1 MRIEVFSDVICP
13 WCFVGHARLQQALAA
28 RADRD
33 IEVQWLPFE
42 LNAAMPIAGR
52 NRREY
57 LIERFGRPDPFAA
70 GQQQLLELGRSLGIA
85 FDFEAIERAP
95 NTRRAHAL
103 AAAAW
108 RSSPPMQAR
117 VVQALFVAYFTEG
130 RDVGDPAVLEKI
142 GVEAGMPAEVAA
154 SALDDADLHAEIVSL
169 EALAQRSQINGVPT
183 FIFDRRTGFS
193 GAQPLESF
201 LQVIDA
207 LTVPAQ

>member
-1 MRIEVFSDVICP
+1 VFSDVICP

-42 LNAAMPIAGR
+42 LNSAMPIAGR

-70 GQQQLLELGRSLGIA
+70 GQQQLLELGRSMGIT

-108 RSSPPMQAR
+108 RSSPQMQAK
-117 VVQALFVAYFTEG
+117 VIEALFVAYFTEG
-130 RDVGDPAVLEKI
+130 LDVGDPAVLEKI
-142 GVEAGMPAEVAA
+142 GVDVGMPATAA
-154 SALDDADLHAEIVSL
+154 AAALDDANLHAEIVSL
-169 EALAQRSQINGVPT
+169 EALAQRSRITGVPT
-183 FIFDRRTGFS
+183 FIFDRKHGFS
-193 GAQPLESF
+193 GAQPIESF

>member
-42 LNAAMPIAGR
+42 LNSAMPIAGR

-70 GQQQLLELGRSLGIA
+70 GQPQLLELGRSMGIT

-108 RSSPPMQAR
+108 RSSPQMQAK
-117 VVQALFVAYFTEG
+117 VIEALFVAYFTEG

-142 GVEAGMPAEVAA
+142 GVDVGMPATAA
-154 SALDDADLHAEIVSL
+154 AAALDDANLHAEIVSL
-169 EALAQRSQINGVPT
+169 EALAQRSRITGVPT
-183 FIFDRRTGFS
+183 FIFDRKHGFS
-193 GAQPLESF
+193 GAQPIESF

-207 LTVPAQ
+207 LTLPAQ

>member
-1 MRIEVFSDVICP
+1 MFSDVICP

-42 LNAAMPIAGR
+42 LNSAMPIAGR

-70 GQQQLLELGRSLGIA
+70 GQPQLLELGRSMGIT

-108 RSSPPMQAR
+108 RSSPQMQAK
-117 VVQALFVAYFTEG
+117 VIEALFVAYFTEG

-142 GVEAGMPAEVAA
+142 GVDVGMPATAA
-154 SALDDADLHAEIVSL
+154 AAALDDANLHAEIVSL
-169 EALAQRSQINGVPT
+169 EALAQRSRITGVPT
-183 FIFDRRTGFS
+183 FIFDRKHGFS
-193 GAQPLESF
+193 GAQPIESF

-207 LTVPAQ
+207 LTLPAQ

>member
-1 MRIEVFSDVICP
+1 MFSDVICP

-42 LNAAMPIAGR
+42 LNSAMPIAGR

-70 GQQQLLELGRSLGIA
+70 GQQQLLELGRSMGIT

-108 RSSPPMQAR
+108 RSSPQMQAK
-117 VVQALFVAYFTEG
+117 VIEALFVAYFTEG

-142 GVEAGMPAEVAA
+142 GVDVGMPATAA
-154 SALDDADLHAEIVSL
+154 AAALDDANLHAEIVSL
-169 EALAQRSQINGVPT
+169 EALAQRSRITGVPT
-183 FIFDRRTGFS
+183 FIFDRKHGFS
-193 GAQPLESF
+193 GAQPIESF

>member
-1 MRIEVFSDVICP
+1 MFSDVICP

-42 LNAAMPIAGR
+42 LNSAMPIAGR

-70 GQQQLLELGRSLGIA
+70 GQQQLLELGRSMGIT

-108 RSSPPMQAR
+108 RSSPQMQAK
-117 VVQALFVAYFTEG
+117 VIEALFVAYFTEG
-130 RDVGDPAVLEKI
+130 LDVGDPAVLEKI
-142 GVEAGMPAEVAA
+142 GVDVGMPATAA
-154 SALDDADLHAEIVSL
+154 AAALDDANLHAEIVSL
-169 EALAQRSQINGVPT
+169 EALAQRSRITGVPT
-183 FIFDRRTGFS
+183 FIFDRKHGFS
-193 GAQPLESF
+193 GAQPIESF

>member
-1 MRIEVFSDVICP
+1 
-13 WCFVGHARLQQALAA
+13 
-28 RADRD
+28 
-33 IEVQWLPFE
+33 
-42 LNAAMPIAGR
+42 
-52 NRREY
+52 
-57 LIERFGRPDPFAA
+57 
-70 GQQQLLELGRSLGIA
+70 
-85 FDFEAIERAP
+85 
-95 NTRRAHAL
+95 
-103 AAAAW
+103 
-108 RSSPPMQAR
+108 MQAK

>member
-1 MRIEVFSDVICP
+1 M
-13 WCFVGHARLQQALAA
+13 QQALAV

-42 LNAAMPIAGR
+42 LNSAMPIEGR

-57 LIERFGRPDPFAA
+57 LLERFGRPDPFAA
-70 GQQQLLELGRSLGIA
+70 GQQQLLELGRSMGIA

-108 RSSPPMQAR
+108 RSSPPLQAK
-117 VVQALFVAYFTEG
+117 VIKALVVAYFTEG
-130 RDVGDPAVLEKI
+130 RNIGDPAVLEKI
-142 GVEAGMPAEVAA
+142 GIKAGMTAEAA
-154 SALDDADLHAEIVSL
+154 AAALDDAGLHAEIVSL
-169 EALAQRSQINGVPT
+169 EALAQRSQITGVPT
-183 FIFDRRTGFS
+183 FVFDRRHSFS

-207 LTVPAQ
+207 LTSPAQ

>member
-42 LNAAMPIAGR
+42 LNSAMPVAGR

-57 LIERFGRPDPFAA
+57 LLERFGRPDPFAA
-70 GQQQLLELGRSLGIA
+70 GQQQLLELGGSLGIA

-108 RSSPPMQAR
+108 RSSPQTQAKVIR
-117 VVQALFVAYFTEG
+117 ALFVAYFTEG

-142 GVEAGMPAEVAA
+142 GVDAGMPAVMAA
-154 SALDDADLHAEIVSL
+154 AALDDANLHTEIVAL
-169 EALAQRSQINGVPT
+169 EALAQRSQITGVPT
-183 FIFDRRTGFS
+183 FIFDRKQGFS

-207 LTVPAQ
+207 LTAPAQ

>member
-1 MRIEVFSDVICP
+1 VFSDVICP

-42 LNAAMPIAGR
+42 LNSAMPIAGR

-70 GQQQLLELGRSLGIA
+70 GQPQLLELGRSMGIT

-108 RSSPPMQAR
+108 RSSPQMQAK
-117 VVQALFVAYFTEG
+117 VIEALFVAYFTEG

-142 GVEAGMPAEVAA
+142 GVDVGMPATAA
-154 SALDDADLHAEIVSL
+154 AAALDDANLHAEIVSL
-169 EALAQRSQINGVPT
+169 EALAQRSRITGVPT
-183 FIFDRRTGFS
+183 FIFDRKHGFS
-193 GAQPLESF
+193 GAQPIESF

-207 LTVPAQ
+207 LTLPAQ